1 MKKLL
6 SFLLAVFVLILSVV
20 AVSAQ
25 SSTVFGDVDNDGKI
39 AVADATMMQR
49 HIARVITLSEN
60 QLTAA
65 DVDGDKKLQI
75 TDVTL
80 VQQKIAHI
88 IESFPVEKPAPT
100 PDNKELYC
108 PTDTID
114 GDILTAD
121 MLWEIEKE
129 FYRLV
134 NEERESVGLAPLN
147 YDKHLDDIAQIRSLE
162 TTELFSH
169 TRPNGEAFQTIIDRD
184 LYSWITVGE
193 NICYFHHISGSF
205 DPEDVVFTGSQE
217 QLYNAA
223 LIVFNAFKNSPGHY
237 ANMTSAKFVDA
248 GIGISYK
255 WNSELDIPV
264 FYLSHNFG
272 ASF

>member
-6 SFLLAVFVLILSVV
+6 SLLLAVFLLTLSVV
-20 AVSAQ
+20 AVSAENAI
-25 SSTVFGDVDNDGKI
+25 VYGDIDLDGKI
-39 AVADATMMQR
+39 AVVDATMMQR
-49 HIARVITLSEN
+49 HIARIITLSET
-60 QLTAA
+60 QLIAA
-65 DVDGDKKLQI
+65 DVDGDQKLQI

-88 IESFPVEKPAPT
+88 IEKFPIEKPAPT
-100 PDNKELYC
+100 PDDKELFC
-108 PTDTID
+108 PTDNIE

-134 NEERESVGLAPLN
+134 NEERERVGLAPLN

-162 TTELFSH
+162 TTELYSH
-169 TRPNGEAFQTIIDRD
+169 TRPNGEDFYTIIDRD
-184 LYSWITVGE
+184 SYCWLTVGE
-193 NICYFHHISGSF
+193 NICYFHHINGSF
-205 DPEDVVFTGSQE
+205 YPEDVVFTGSQE
-217 QLYNAA
+217 QLKNAA
-223 LIVFNAFKNSPGHY
+223 LIVFDAFKNSPGHY
-237 ANMTSAKFVDA
+237 ANMTSAEFVDA

-255 WNSELDIPV
+255 WSSELDIPV

-272 ASF
+272 KKF